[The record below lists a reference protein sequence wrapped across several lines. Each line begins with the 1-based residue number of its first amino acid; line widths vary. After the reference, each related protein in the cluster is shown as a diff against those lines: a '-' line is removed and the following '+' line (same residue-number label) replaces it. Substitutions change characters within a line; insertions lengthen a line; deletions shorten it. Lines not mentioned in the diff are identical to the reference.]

1 MNPSEGLLRVFFVF
15 SVSFPLEETSSAS
28 LKTSSGRAGYGS
40 PSPVR
45 SGRFS
50 FASRRRSSA
59 RCSARCSRACAA
71 ASRRGT
77 CGREHPYRANSQ
89 KTSASGHTRSSCVL
103 RASAGMRSAPHLRH
117 AKRADAHSASC
128 CARRRSARGAPQWR
142 HLARW
147 KRHTARCALSLHRA
161 SRTPHVSA
169 RSRRSSARST
179 RSRRDAELSVL
190 EEDKELID
198 ERIVETPELARRLP
212 SAPDPP
218 APYRPSA
225 AFFPLTE
232 RRLFLFRFPAPF
244 DAFGASGANR
254 ASPPNVYSRPSA
266 PTAPS
271 RNLRE
276 RASAP
281 SLSSSTKPHG
291 TISQAHA
298 LRRCASTSRRRP
310 RHAHRGRFGQA
321 KGLYSHRRKCASAC
335 LRRTARVHPRS
346 RREQGTSWK
355 AHDAACASKSPART
369 RARHASPGLA
379 SPGKPHTR
387 TAREQSRSVC
397 SRSHRRPESGQ
408 PWPAGS
414 MRHRISFE
422 LDTRPSV
429 SASPRTRSSARDSRS
444 HQTA

>member
-1 MNPSEGLLRVFFVF
+1 MRRRN
-15 SVSFPLEETSSAS
+15 
-28 LKTSSGRAGYGS
+28 
-40 PSPVR
+40 
-45 SGRFS
+45 
-50 FASRRRSSA
+50 SRR
-59 RCSARCSRACAA
+59 
-71 ASRRGT
+71 
-77 CGREHPYRANSQ
+77 ELDP
-89 KTSASGHTRSSCVL
+89 
-103 RASAGMRSAPHLRH
+103 
-117 AKRADAHSASC
+117 
-128 CARRRSARGAPQWR
+128 RRR
-142 HLARW
+142 
-147 KRHTARCALSLHRA
+147 
-161 SRTPHVSA
+161 
-169 RSRRSSARST
+169 RR
-179 RSRRDAELSVL
+179 
-190 EEDKELID
+190 EDS
-198 ERIVETPELARRLP
+198 LARRTRRRRT
-212 SAPDPP
+212 DP
-218 APYRPSA
+218 AP
-225 AFFPLTE
+225 
-232 RRLFLFRFPAPF
+232 RFPRAPNAGSF
-244 DAFGASGANR
+244 SFGFRMTETHTYTLYGANR

-321 KGLYSHRRKCASAC
+321 KGLCSHRRKCASAC

-346 RREQGTSWK
+346 RREQGTSRK

-369 RARHASPGLA
+369 RATHASPGLA

-397 SRSHRRPESGQ
+397 SRSRRRPESGQ

-429 SASPRTRSSARDSRS
+429 SASPRTRSSARNSRS
-444 HQTA
+444 HGSA